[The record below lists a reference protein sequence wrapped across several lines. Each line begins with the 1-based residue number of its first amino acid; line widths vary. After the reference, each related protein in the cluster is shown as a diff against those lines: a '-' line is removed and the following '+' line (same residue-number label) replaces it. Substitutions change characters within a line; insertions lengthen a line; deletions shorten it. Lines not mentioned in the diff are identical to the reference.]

1 MTKLRIFMHSEIEK
15 SSNTQ
20 NARTTYENISNAL
33 FIVIFNGRIKSL
45 RNLNIFDRVLNDIN
59 EMNETNEIKWTIC
72 IEICASFIMTD
83 VFYYSVNEIL

>member
-1 MTKLRIFMHSEIEK
+1 MDRRHSIILVSNILVLNLINVIMTKLRIFMHSEIEK

-59 EMNETNEIKWTIC
+59 EMNETNEIK
-72 IEICASFIMTD
+72 
-83 VFYYSVNEIL
+83 

>member
-1 MTKLRIFMHSEIEK
+1 MHSEIEK

-59 EMNETNEIKWTIC
+59 EMNETNEIK
-72 IEICASFIMTD
+72 
-83 VFYYSVNEIL
+83 

>member
-20 NARTTYENISNAL
+20 NARTTCENISNAL

-59 EMNETNEIKWTIC
+59 EMNETNEIK
-72 IEICASFIMTD
+72 
-83 VFYYSVNEIL
+83 